1 MEKISDIDR
10 TLKNKHASHAL
21 LLEFTHIAKLLKN
34 SGKNLDNIYL
44 VPVETP
50 RKRGDTD

>member
-1 MEKISDIDR
+1 MEKISDMDR

-44 VPVETP
+44 APVETP